1 MKTVVMHG
9 VDRHAVDATRDER
22 RVRVPLG
29 PGGALSGGRFHR
41 RTALPRDDRQLMGAI
56 ARAREGDHD
65 ALRYLYVRYADNVY
79 GYVASIV
86 RDDHEAED
94 VTQQVFLRLMSMLVK
109 YEPRNVPFSSWLLRL
124 AHNAAIDDLR
134 RRRATPVEN
143 VRGADEPADGRA
155 HEGLSLFREA
165 LGTLPAD
172 QRTVVVL
179 RHVVGLTPG
188 EIAQRLGRSE
198 NSIHGLHHRGRRA
211 LRTELRRLH
220 GGPVTVSRRGRK
232 APSA

>member
-1 MKTVVMHG
+1 MKTAVMHG

-22 RVRVPLG
+22 RVPLG

-143 VRGADEPADGRA
+143 VRGPDEPADRRA
-155 HEGLSLFREA
+155 YEGLSLFREA

-188 EIAQRLGRSE
+188 EIAERLGRSE

-220 GGPVTVSRRGRK
+220 GGPVTVSRPGRT
-232 APSA
+232 AAAS